1 MQSLLS
7 DVMTAVH
14 YLDKLHNM
22 LPVEKK
28 METVMT
34 LRTSENIALLK
45 KHWKDDHKTL
55 VHIFDELGISKDKN

>member
-7 DVMTAVH
+7 DVTTAVH

-28 METVMT
+28 METVIT

-45 KHWKDDHKTL
+45 KRWKDDHKIL
-55 VHIFDELGISKDKN
+55 GHIFDELGIEKN

>member
-7 DVMTAVH
+7 DVTTAVH

-28 METVMT
+28 METVIT
-34 LRTSENIALLK
+34 LRTSENIALLRER
-45 KHWKDDHKTL
+45 WKDDQKTL
-55 VHIFDELGISKDKN
+55 SHIFDELGIEKN